1 MKLACLEL
9 EMKERTLEGFGDRLA
24 EIRQGR
30 GMTQAELAQSV
41 GVSRRVIAYYEHEDS
56 QPPGAMLVDLAK
68 ALRVSTDQL
77 LGLKPSKEKRSPR
90 TARLLKRLQK
100 VEKLPPTDQRVV
112 LKLVDGLLERHTRV
126 NGRS

>member
-1 MKLACLEL
+1 LKLACLEL
-9 EMKERTLEGFGDRLA
+9 PMKERTLEGFGDRLA
-24 EIRQGR
+24 QIRQTR
-30 GMTQAELAQSV
+30 ALTQAELADAV
-41 GVSRRVIAYYEHEDS
+41 GVSRRVIAYYEHEDA

-77 LGLKPSKEKRSPR
+77 LGLKTPKEKRSPR

-100 VEKLPPTDQRVV
+100 VEQLPPTDQRVV
-112 LKLVDGLLERHTRV
+112 LKLVDGLLERHSRQ

>member
-1 MKLACLEL
+1 LKLACLEL
-9 EMKERTLEGFGDRLA
+9 PMKERTLEGFGERLA
-24 EIRQGR
+24 EIRQSR
-30 GMTQAELAQSV
+30 PMTQAELAQAV
-41 GVSRRVIAYYEHEDS
+41 GVSRRVIAYYEHEDA

-77 LGLKPSKEKRSPR
+77 LGLKLPKEKKSPR

-100 VEKLPPTDQRVV
+100 VEQLPTTDQRVV
-112 LKLVDGLLERHTRV
+112 LRLVDGLLERQSRS